1 MEMRRQNN
9 GIGGG
14 DPIIDPR
21 AFGLTKA
28 AYTVKET
35 LILLSIGRTKF
46 YELVG
51 QGDLRI
57 TKLDSKSL
65 IFVTDIVALL
75 IKLRGDRAEGE
86 AAAVQ
91 GNG

>member
-1 MEMRRQNN
+1 MRRQNN
-9 GIGGG
+9 RIGGG
-14 DPIIDPR
+14 DPTIDPR

-51 QGDLRI
+51 RGDLRI

-65 IFVTDIVALL
+65 VFVTDIVALL
-75 IKLRGDRAEGE
+75 IKLRGDHAAGE
-86 AAAVQ
+86 AAAVR